1 VNHQRAGT
9 SRVRGWTRALGVPG
23 LLLAL
28 VAVPTSANA
37 ALPGLPGTG
46 GAADKPAETT
56 QAAPPSEAIPAAMI
70 PARAAAAEAAART
83 AVERARGRD
92 GDASL
97 DRAFTQLEANVEEFR
112 GSAEMQRLDRLSL
125 TRLEMLQRQ
134 WRFYAAELDALQRQM
149 ARRTA
154 ALSAGAAELKQ
165 MQGVWLETVAAGD
178 RLPEPL
184 RQRAAGVVTMLT
196 EAERVQSGPLSAAL
210 DLQQRVSRETARVA
224 RGQRQVEDA
233 LAYADERLFYLDE
246 PPLWA
251 RAAPAVGDD
260 VVLRPLQREQAF
272 VREYFAAHPQLVRG
286 WIATSVLLLGLVM
299 WLRRRSRDWLTSDN
313 DLRDTA
319 RLLLRPWSAWL
330 LLSLLAALFVFAL
343 APSLFLEATLLALV
357 LPLVRLLPGWLMKG
371 SRWGLYVVAGLFVLE
386 RLRYLSGHGE
396 AFRYSL
402 LFVSTLGAIAMG
414 WTAWRLRRGITT
426 ITGFWARTARAASAV
441 GALLLSA
448 AVVANVIG
456 NVTLADLLTRA
467 TITAAF
473 TAILLLAGAAVL
485 RGVVALLLST
495 PLARRLRMVEHHGD
509 VVMRYARRLVTFVAA
524 ASWLVVTLADFRLMQ
539 PVIDDVRAVLAAE
552 ARIGQVSLSLG
563 SVLLFVVCVY
573 AAYKFAR
580 LVRFVIDEELLS
592 RVGWPRGVGSTVST
606 LTFYAVAGLGFLVAL
621 SAAGV
626 EIGNL
631 AIVAGALGVGIGF
644 GLQTVVNNFVSG
656 LILMFERPIQPGDI
670 VEVSGIT
677 GTVKS
682 IGLRATTIETFE
694 GAEVIV
700 PNGTLLQGNLTNWT
714 LNDRNRRIEI
724 PVGVAYGTDPNV
736 VLGILRDVAARQ
748 PLLLRHPAPVA
759 LFTGFGESSLDF
771 SLRFWTSAGDT
782 WGTVRSAAMVEI
794 CDALAKAGIEIP
806 FPQRDLHVRSIA
818 PAATPAR
825 TPDTAAQPDAA
836 VGATS
841 ALERASTRA

>member
-1 VNHQRAGT
+1 M
-9 SRVRGWTRALGVPG
+9 
-23 LLLAL
+23 LLA
-28 VAVPTSANA
+28 
-37 ALPGLPGTG
+37 
-46 GAADKPAETT
+46 
-56 QAAPPSEAIPAAMI
+56 
-70 PARAAAAEAAART
+70 
-83 AVERARGRD
+83 
-92 GDASL
+92 
-97 DRAFTQLEANVEEFR
+97 
-112 GSAEMQRLDRLSL
+112 
-125 TRLEMLQRQ
+125 
-134 WRFYAAELDALQRQM
+134 
-149 ARRTA
+149 
-154 ALSAGAAELKQ
+154 
-165 MQGVWLETVAAGD
+165 
-178 RLPEPL
+178 
-184 RQRAAGVVTMLT
+184 
-196 EAERVQSGPLSAAL
+196 
-210 DLQQRVSRETARVA
+210 
-224 RGQRQVEDA
+224 
-233 LAYADERLFYLDE
+233 
-246 PPLWA
+246 
-251 RAAPAVGDD
+251 
-260 VVLRPLQREQAF
+260 
-272 VREYFAAHPQLVRG
+272 
-286 WIATSVLLLGLVM
+286 LVM
-299 WLRRRSRDWLTSDN
+299 WLRHRSRDWLTSDN

-330 LLSLLAALFVFAL
+330 LLSLLAALFSFAL

-357 LPLVRLLPGWLMKG
+357 LPLVRLLPGWLLQG

-402 LFVSTLGAIAMG
+402 LFVSTLGAIGMG

-426 ITGFWARTARAASAV
+426 LTGFWARVARTASLV

-448 AVVANVIG
+448 AVVANVLG

-485 RGVVALLLST
+485 RGVIALLLST
-495 PLARRLRMVEHHGD
+495 PLARRLKMVEHHGD
-509 VVMRYARRLVTFVAA
+509 VVMRYARRLVAFVAGV
-524 ASWLVVTLADFRLMQ
+524 SWLVVTLADFRLMQ
-539 PVIDDVRAVLAAE
+539 PVIEDVRAALEAE

-563 SVLLFVVCVY
+563 SVLLFLACVY

-626 EIGNL
+626 EIGSL

-724 PVGVAYGTDPNV
+724 PVGVAYGADPNV
-736 VLGILRDVAARQ
+736 VLGILREVASRQ

-794 CDALAKAGIEIP
+794 YDALAKAGIEIP

-818 PAATPAR
+818 PDALLAATSGHAANAATGASSTPSTSSPSTPSATSRPAA
-825 TPDTAAQPDAA
+825 TSTGAANAAAAQPDAVA
-836 VGATS
+836 GATS
-841 ALERASTRA
+841 APERASTRA